1 MCICVTGETVVLG
14 SSKLY
19 LALTVWIAVSIETG
33 LWQSSYRV
41 VVLTRRGLKETPTD
55 AEFGFISPHYEGIW
69 KIIRDTERAPL
80 LAGWARGMRET

>member
-1 MCICVTGETVVLG
+1 MLVFVAKSAWDLRLDTPV
-14 SSKLY
+14 
-19 LALTVWIAVSIETG
+19 AIETG

-41 VVLTRRGLKETPTD
+41 VVLTQRGLKETPTD
-55 AEFGFISPHYEGIW
+55 AEFGFISPLYEGIW